1 MHVLITGATGGIG
14 TAVAERLASLGFDMT
29 LVARDPAR
37 LAALATKLRQI
48 GVGVTE
54 IATTLDTQTDF
65 AALVRHASDNNGPID
80 ILINNAAINWFGH
93 FTSMPDHDIEALIA
107 TDIVVPIRLTR
118 AVLSD
123 MQRRGEGI
131 VVNIGSVFGSIGFA
145 GFSVYSAC
153 KFAMRGFSEAL
164 RRELR
169 GSGISVLYV
178 APRYTRTGFNEG
190 AVEKMAQA
198 TKMTVDEPAMVA
210 RRIVDAII
218 KKRPE
223 TIIGGSERIFAKLN
237 GLIPRVVDRGMIGK
251 SRKALAFAPGR
262 AAGFSL
268 EEEKK

>member
-14 TAVAERLASLGFDMT
+14 TAVAELLASLGFDLT

-37 LAALATKLRQI
+37 LAALAAKLRRV
-48 GVGVTE
+48 GVSVTE
-54 IATTLDTQTDF
+54 IAATLDSHTDF
-65 AALVRHASDNNGPID
+65 AALKEQAWDGNGPID

-107 TDIVVPIRLTR
+107 TDIVVPIRMTR
-118 AVLSD
+118 AVIGD
-123 MQRRGEGI
+123 MQRGGEGI
-131 VVNIGSVFGSIGFA
+131 IVNIGSVFGSIGFA
-145 GFSVYSAC
+145 GFAVYSAC

-190 AVEKMAQA
+190 AVERMARA
-198 TKMTVDEPAMVA
+198 AKMTVDEPAVVA
-210 RRIVDAII
+210 RHIVEAII

-237 GLIPRVVDRGMIGK
+237 GLIPRVVDRGMVGK
-251 SRKALAFAPGR
+251 SRRALAFAPGT
-262 AAGFSL
+262 AVKFSL